1 MENRL
6 EAQSK
11 TTHFHWILDLITL
24 TKHSDAFPIT
34 GLELGVIVSIKCGPL
49 WRILHLQLDSWFKKS
64 NSSVIERAIELHLL
78 LHHVFK
84 QWKIKSKRNDN
95 LLANAHLQA
104 RLRLNKPHLLEKFT
118 DRAAISSHNKAYS
131 LKELAGNREFNIS
144 SYLDVK

>member
-1 MENRL
+1 M
-6 EAQSK
+6 
-11 TTHFHWILDLITL
+11 
-24 TKHSDAFPIT
+24 
-34 GLELGVIVSIKCGPL
+34 
-49 WRILHLQLDSWFKKS
+49 
-64 NSSVIERAIELHLL
+64 IERAIELHLL

-131 LKELAGNREFNIS
+131 LKELAGNRELNIS